1 MCIFSDF
8 QPIRPSS
15 PFRVLRLAGWWTGLL
30 HIHVR
35 STRAWHV
42 SSLPALPS
50 PWCCAFYSTPS
61 FPLRHSLPQHPSAS
75 PSRCANRVMSYHQL
89 GGDTG
94 MTSDDE
100 IVWSVSVWWPGPD
113 PPYRQALTL
122 LLLPPFSGT
131 CSYQAHLCPVS
142 STLGR
147 QSLSSLRK
155 SQRIKIQSIQATKA
169 TSPLKSLIL
178 RKSKLRSKDVVYS
191 VLQKEFVEDLG
202 YEQRQEAGKWA
213 LQG

>member
-1 MCIFSDF
+1 MGWSAWHRGIEGVCGEATEAVFYGVTEIIKINSPQSRHTSRKSHYFIWQEYIECHWMCIFGDF

-30 HIHVR
+30 QIHVR

-42 SSLPALPS
+42 SSLPALPG
-50 PWCCAFYSTPS
+50 PWCCAFYSTPT
-61 FPLRHSLPQHPSAS
+61 FPLRHSLAQHPSAS
-75 PSRCANRVMSYHQL
+75 PSRCANQVMSYHQL

-122 LLLPPFSGT
+122 LLLPLSVVLVVT
-131 CSYQAHLCPVS
+131 NHTSVLLPVS
-142 STLGR
+142 
-147 QSLSSLRK
+147 
-155 SQRIKIQSIQATKA
+155 
-169 TSPLKSLIL
+169 
-178 RKSKLRSKDVVYS
+178 
-191 VLQKEFVEDLG
+191 
-202 YEQRQEAGKWA
+202 
-213 LQG
+213 